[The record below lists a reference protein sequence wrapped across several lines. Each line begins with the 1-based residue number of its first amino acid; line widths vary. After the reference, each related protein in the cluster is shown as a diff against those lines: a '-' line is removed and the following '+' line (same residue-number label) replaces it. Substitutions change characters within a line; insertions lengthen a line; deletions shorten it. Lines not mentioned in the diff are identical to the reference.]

1 MKHKA
6 SRDLYAYWNSLRGEH
21 PAPERSQIDPG
32 AIRAALG
39 DTLILSQERGQDA
52 TFRLAGTRVCAL
64 FCRELKNT
72 AFEPL
77 FDDTTRAELAGLLR
91 QANADFSGFVAGLT
105 ANVAD
110 GLALPLELLLLPI
123 FQRGT
128 SDGRLIGVLAPL
140 LPPASTPY
148 WLGVKPVQSL
158 TLNSWRHV
166 SPQLE
171 AVTVPKYFGIPEA
184 ATPVSAT
191 TAPAARQRAFVVFN
205 GGRA

>member
-32 AIRAALG
+32 AIRTVLG
-39 DTLILSQERGQDA
+39 DTLILSQEPGQDA
-52 TFRLAGTRVCAL
+52 NIRLAGTRVCAL

-77 FDDTTRAELAGLLR
+77 FDDKSRAELAGLVR
-91 QANADFSGFVAGLT
+91 EANEDFSGFVAGLT
-105 ANVAD
+105 ATVAD
-110 GLALPLELLLLPI
+110 TPAIPLELLLLPI
-123 FQRGT
+123 LQRGT
-128 SDGRLIGVLAPL
+128 RDGRLIGVLAP
-140 LPPASTPY
+140 ASPPY
-148 WLGVKPVQSL
+148 WLGMKPVQSL

-171 AVTVPKYFGIPEA
+171 AITVPKYFDEPD
-184 ATPVSAT
+184 ATGTAVSAA
-191 TAPAARQRAFVVFN
+191 TAPAARQRAFVVFP
-205 GGRA
+205 GGRV

>member
-6 SRDLYAYWNSLRGEH
+6 SRELYAYWNSLRGEH

-39 DTLILSQERGQDA
+39 DTLILSQERGKDA

-72 AFEPL
+72 AFELL
-77 FDDTTRAELAGLLR
+77 FDDRTRPELAELVR
-91 QANADFSGFVAGLT
+91 QTNADFTGLVAGLT
-105 ANVAD
+105 ANVTDAP
-110 GLALPLELLLLPI
+110 AMPLELLLLPI

-128 SDGRLIGVLAPL
+128 SDGRLIGVLAPTS
-140 LPPASTPY
+140 APY
-148 WLGVKPVQSL
+148 WLGTKPVQSL

-171 AVTVPKYFGIPEA
+171 AMTVPKYFDLPELD

-191 TAPAARQRAFVVFN
+191 TAPAARQRAFVVFP
-205 GGRA
+205 GGRV

>member
-39 DTLILSQERGQDA
+39 DTIILSQERGKDA
-52 TFRLAGTRVCAL
+52 QFRLAGTRVCAL

-77 FDDTTRAELAGLLR
+77 FDDKSREDLTRLVH
-91 QANADFSGFVAGLT
+91 QANADFTGFVAGLT
-105 ANVAD
+105 ANVDDAP
-110 GLALPLELLLLPI
+110 ALPVELLLLPI

-128 SDGRLIGVLAPL
+128 TDGRLIGVLAP
-140 LPPASTPY
+140 ASAPY

-158 TLNSWRHV
+158 TLASWRHV

-171 AVTVPKYFGIPEA
+171 AITVPKYFDMPELA
-184 ATPVSAT
+184 ATPVSGAA
-191 TAPAARQRAFVVFN
+191 APAARQRAFVVFD
-205 GGRA
+205 GGRV